1 MSGWEIAF
9 VAVNAVALVW
19 WAALILLPRWPALLS
34 GGIYLGVGLLCAVY
48 AGALAGVLTG
58 LLPGGGEG
66 GGFGSIAEVRA
77 IFASD
82 AGVVIGWTHYLAFDL
97 FAGLWIARD
106 ADAKNVGRLWQA
118 PVLLATLFAGPVGF
132 GAWLLLRE
140 PRARASGRLR

>member
-1 MSGWEIAF
+1 MNGWEAAF
-9 VAVNAVALVW
+9 VSVNAIALVW
-19 WAALILLPRWPALLS
+19 WLAIIFLPRWPALLS
-34 GGIYLGVGLLCAVY
+34 GGFYLGVGLLCAIY
-48 AGALAGVLTG
+48 AGALGGVLIG

-66 GGFGSIAEVRA
+66 GGFGSIEEVRA

-106 ADAKNVGRLWQA
+106 ADDKQVSRLWQA
-118 PVLLATLFAGPVGF
+118 PVLIVTLLAGPVGF

-140 PRARASGRLR
+140 KRARRSGRLR